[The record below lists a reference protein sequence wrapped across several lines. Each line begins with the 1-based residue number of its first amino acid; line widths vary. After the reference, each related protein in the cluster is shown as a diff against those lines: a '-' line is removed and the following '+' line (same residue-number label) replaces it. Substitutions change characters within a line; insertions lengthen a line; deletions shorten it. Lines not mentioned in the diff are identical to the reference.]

1 MVGWGWGGGETVTVL
16 LCGDEEGGVAGAE
29 CDNKRGMRA
38 AGDTQ
43 AATLGVATITPRPP
57 RRC

>member
-1 MVGWGWGGGETVTVL
+1 MVLRGGGETVTVL

-43 AATLGVATITPRPP
+43 PQH
-57 RRC
+57 